1 MKITSPLWKIPT
13 QIGLMAFEK
22 IIGQKRDRAR
32 QHSNVTLLPTKK
44 IDHNPTAVVV
54 ATTYLLDAAMKFWN
68 FFRAVY
74 ISNNSQWP
82 CYSNLFFT
90 ILIISILHL

>member
-54 ATTYLLDAAMKFWN
+54 ATTYLLTRCCHEILE
-68 FFRAVY
+68 FFRAVTLV
-74 ISNNSQWP
+74 IIANGHAIVI
-82 CYSNLFFT
+82 FF
-90 ILIISILHL
+90 LQF

>member
-54 ATTYLLDAAMKFWN
+54 ATTYLLTRCCHEILE
-68 FFRAVY
+68 FF
-74 ISNNSQWP
+74 
-82 CYSNLFFT
+82 
-90 ILIISILHL
+90 

>member
-1 MKITSPLWKIPT
+1 
-13 QIGLMAFEK
+13 MAFEK

-54 ATTYLLDAAMKFWN
+54 ATTYLLTYLDTSSML
-68 FFRAVY
+68 
-74 ISNNSQWP
+74 P
-82 CYSNLFFT
+82 
-90 ILIISILHL
+90 